1 MYFPINGKYL
11 CLNYAIGL
19 AQTAI
24 HRPLPES
31 LFDIKF
37 TESPVWNAEEPVHR
51 QPSKGVSLIEIIRQ
65 VYESPILKPVTP
77 YDPNAL
83 INVRQKDALKDGR
96 EEEIKRI
103 CSQYCIDESRG
114 EKEFEEKIE
123 ELIWVSTLLLFGTG
137 KEGRK
142 PRLDF
147 FLMHIVT
154 SSFFFNA
161 YFRILTNPAHR
172 AALLRAYLPT
182 IPLLMISRGRP
193 IIKPNLLMSYT
204 AVPRPPILGSQ
215 MYKLDKSAIGD
226 PGEDEDYNPWPAMS
240 ESVIYAPDS
249 HVLKTMRTLIFAAQ
263 KYGDVPPG
271 GAIGAFQ
278 ANSKAKVETLAGTSK
293 MDGSIFVRAAGML
306 MDSLGWVNHG
316 QSAKGWDRS
325 ALGWDEAWATSNEE

>member
-11 CLNYAIGL
+11 CLNYATGL

-24 HRPLPES
+24 HRPLPAS
-31 LFDIKF
+31 LFDINF
-37 TESPVWNAEEPVHR
+37 AESPVQIAEEPAPQR
-51 QPSKGVSLIEIIRQ
+51 QPSKGVSLMEIIRQ
-65 VYESPILKPVTP
+65 VYESSILKPVTP

-103 CSQYCIDESRG
+103 CSQYYIDESRG
-114 EKEFEEKIE
+114 EKEFEDKIE

-137 KEGRK
+137 KESRK

-154 SSFFFNA
+154 SAFFFKA
-161 YFRILTNPAHR
+161 YFRILLNPAHR

-182 IPLLMISRGRP
+182 IPLLLMTRGRP
-193 IIKPNLLMSYT
+193 IIKPDLLMSYT
-204 AVPRPPILGSQ
+204 AVSRPPILGSRV
-215 MYKLDKSAIGD
+215 YKLDKSAIGD
-226 PGEDEDYNPWPAMS
+226 PGEDEDYNPWPTMS

-271 GAIGAFQ
+271 GAIGAFE
-278 ANSKAKVETLAGTSK
+278 ANSKAKVETLAGTSRV
-293 MDGSIFVRAAGML
+293 DGSIFVRAAGML
-306 MDSLGWVNHG
+306 MDSLGWVNYG
-316 QSAKGWDRS
+316 QSTKDWDRS
-325 ALGWDEAWATSNEE
+325 ALGWDEAWANEE

>member
-1 MYFPINGKYL
+1 MYSPINDKYL
-11 CLNYAIGL
+11 CLNYATGL

-31 LFDIKF
+31 LFDIDF
-37 TESPVWNAEEPVHR
+37 TESPVQNAEEPAPQR

-103 CSQYCIDESRG
+103 CSQYYIDQSQG

-154 SSFFFNA
+154 SSFFFKA
-161 YFRILTNPAHR
+161 YFRILTSPAHR

-182 IPLLMISRGRP
+182 IPLLMMTRGRP
-193 IIKPNLLMSYT
+193 IIKPDLLISYT
-204 AVPRPPILGSQ
+204 AVPRPPILGSWA
-215 MYKLDKSAIGD
+215 YKLDKSAIGD
-226 PGEDEDYNPWPAMS
+226 PGVDDDYNPWPAMS

-271 GAIGAFQ
+271 GAIGAFK
-278 ANSKAKVETLAGTSK
+278 ANSKAKVETLAGTSR

-306 MDSLGWVNHG
+306 MDSLGWVKYG
-316 QSAKGWDRS
+316 QSAKDWDRS
-325 ALGWDEAWATSNEE
+325 ALGWDEAWANEE

>member
-11 CLNYAIGL
+11 CLNYATGL

-24 HRPLPES
+24 HRPLPAS
-31 LFDIKF
+31 LFDINF
-37 TESPVWNAEEPVHR
+37 TESPVQIAEEPAPQR
-51 QPSKGVSLIEIIRQ
+51 QPSKGVSLMEIIRQ
-65 VYESPILKPVTP
+65 VYESSILKPVTP

-103 CSQYCIDESRG
+103 CSQYYIDESRG
-114 EKEFEEKIE
+114 EKEFEDKIE

-137 KEGRK
+137 KESRK

-154 SSFFFNA
+154 SAFFFKA
-161 YFRILTNPAHR
+161 YFRILLNPAHR

-182 IPLLMISRGRP
+182 IPLLMMTRGRP
-193 IIKPNLLMSYT
+193 IIKPDLLMSYT
-204 AVPRPPILGSQ
+204 AVPRPPILGSRV
-215 MYKLDKSAIGD
+215 YKLDKSAIGD
-226 PGEDEDYNPWPAMS
+226 PGEDEDYNPWPTMS

-271 GAIGAFQ
+271 GAIGAFE
-278 ANSKAKVETLAGTSK
+278 ANSKAKVETLAGTSRV
-293 MDGSIFVRAAGML
+293 DGSIFVRAAGML
-306 MDSLGWVNHG
+306 MDSLGWVNYG
-316 QSAKGWDRS
+316 QSAKYWDRS
-325 ALGWDEAWATSNEE
+325 ALGWDEAWANEE